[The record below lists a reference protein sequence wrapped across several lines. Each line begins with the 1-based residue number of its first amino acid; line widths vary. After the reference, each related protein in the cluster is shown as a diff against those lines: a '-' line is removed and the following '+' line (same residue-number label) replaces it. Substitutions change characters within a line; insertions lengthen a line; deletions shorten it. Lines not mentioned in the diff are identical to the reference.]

1 MDVILGKKIEPSP
14 LRFNFT
20 NDAIRYA
27 DEVVEEFNCRLVEN
41 KVPNVVKAY
50 RSVQLDIVIRLRSA
64 ASNPCE
70 RYLVFRAKLGHIL
83 NQSRAVTL
91 VRDLTRKENS
101 ANEMF
106 MFTDV
111 GQLVHSPEGFIP
123 SFVWLKR
130 SHEIKDFL
138 GNVFGSIGSTILDFS
153 GGAAEG
159 KVGFLSGLSGGDGSG
174 ATELIESRAKILD
187 SVERQSGD
195 SQWQR
200 LNQSDVLKVVSC
212 IKRVWLSE
220 NSVWLTLKESLRKDF
235 NFVDV
240 RLGMID
246 GEARAC

>member
-14 LRFNFT
+14 LRFNSK

-27 DEVVEEFNCRLVEN
+27 DEVVEEFNRRLFEN

-50 RSVQLDIVIRLRSA
+50 RSVQLEIVIRLRSA
-64 ASNPCE
+64 ASNPCDG
-70 RYLVFRAKLGHIL
+70 YLVFRAKPGHVL
-83 NQSRAVTL
+83 NQRRAVTL

-138 GNVFGSIGSTILDFS
+138 GNVFGSMDSTILDVSS
-153 GGAAEG
+153 GVAEG
-159 KVGFLSGLSGGDGSG
+159 KVGFLAGLSGGDGNC
-174 ATELIESRAKILD
+174 ATELIEGGAKILD

-195 SQWQR
+195 SQRQR
-200 LNQSDVLKVVSC
+200 LNQSDVLDVVSC

-220 NSVWLTLKESLRKDF
+220 NSVRLTLKESRREDF

-240 RLGMID
+240 RLGVFD